1 MVEKSKIGRR
11 VLSKATQKKRIQK
24 MEVAARACGHT
35 GKIKKSH
42 ILRIPEIRNILHPD
56 QEVAFHVLTVK
67 VLEDGLI
74 PLVTIDV
81 FVKDKMITID
91 LAKLQL
97 SRANKCFLNS
107 LNVLPRRYF
116 KNIENTISNKDVLF
130 GESLVGYTEE
140 YYPSCAAN

>member
-1 MVEKSKIGRR
+1 MAIKSKVEKRA
-11 VLSKATQKKRIQK
+11 LSQAAQEKRIQL
-24 MEVAARACGHT
+24 METAARACGHT

-42 ILRIPEIRNILHPD
+42 ILRIPEIRNILCPH
-56 QEVAFHVLTVK
+56 QEVAFHVLTLQ
-67 VLEDGLI
+67 VLEDGPI

-116 KNIENTISNKDVLF
+116 KNIENTISNRDVLF